1 MEASAL
7 KLDKA
12 LSIHGWMS
20 PRELIW
26 LAEQASHMKVI
37 IEVGCFQGRSTRA
50 LADNTY
56 GIVYAVDPW
65 EEFYPDKDGNEHCI
79 KANVYPQFYHNLK
92 DLIDSGKVKPVKE
105 YFTYFG
111 QRADM
116 IFLDGDH
123 RADTLRHDIECA
135 EKMINPGGII
145 CGHDYTHEHWPGV
158 KEVVDNHYNG
168 KTVLFMGSIWSVK
181 YD

>member
-1 MEASAL
+1 MNLER
-7 KLDKA
+7 A

-20 PRELIW
+20 PRELHW
-26 LAEQASHMKVI
+26 LAEKAIQAKVI
-37 IEVGCFQGRSTRA
+37 IEVGCYHGRSTRA
-50 LADNTY
+50 LGDNTN

-65 EEFYPDKDGNEHCI
+65 EKFYPDNNGNKHCI
-79 KANVYPQFYHNLK
+79 EPDVYPQFYENMK
-92 DLIDSGKVKPVKE
+92 DLILLGKVKPVKE

-158 KEVVDNHYNG
+158 KQAVDEHYNG
-168 KTVLFMGSIWSVK
+168 KEIEFTSSIWSVK